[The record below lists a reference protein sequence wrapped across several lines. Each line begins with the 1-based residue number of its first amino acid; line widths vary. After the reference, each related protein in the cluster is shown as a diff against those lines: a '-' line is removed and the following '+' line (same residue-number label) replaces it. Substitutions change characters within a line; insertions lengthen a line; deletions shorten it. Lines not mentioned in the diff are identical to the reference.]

1 MNDNLFCITITL
13 QSYTKLCIFVK
24 KQEMKKNKM
33 VNFIQVYYPV
43 LLAFIC
49 LIYSVSLGL
58 FGYTEEA
65 QYSAH
70 WPATIL
76 LFAIA
81 IRQRRNDIKKQ

>member
-1 MNDNLFCITITL
+1 ML
-13 QSYTKLCIFVK
+13 QSYTNLCIFVK
-24 KQEMKKNKM
+24 KVEMKKNKM

>member
-1 MNDNLFCITITL
+1 L
-13 QSYTKLCIFVK
+13 QSYTNLCIFVK
-24 KQEMKKNKM
+24 KVEMKKNKI

>member
-1 MNDNLFCITITL
+1 M
-13 QSYTKLCIFVK
+13 QSYTKLCTFVK
-24 KQEMKKNKM
+24 KVVMKKNKI
-33 VNFIQVYYPV
+33 VNFIQVYYPI

-49 LIYSVSLGL
+49 LLYSVSLGL

>member
-1 MNDNLFCITITL
+1 ML
-13 QSYTKLCIFVK
+13 QSYTNLCIFVK
-24 KQEMKKNKM
+24 KVEMKKNKM

-58 FGYTEEA
+58 LGYTEEA

>member
-1 MNDNLFCITITL
+1 M
-13 QSYTKLCIFVK
+13 QSYTNLCIFVK
-24 KQEMKKNKM
+24 KVEMKKNKV

-58 FGYTEEA
+58 LGYTEEA